1 MSTRVCLS
9 DKRTYAP
16 ITFGQIKEGQW
27 FTDDYDYLC
36 CKLND
41 TLTFCTEHG
50 LCTNEPEDEVT
61 LVEEIRIEIVK

>member
-9 DKRTYAP
+9 DKRTDTP

-27 FTDDYDYLC
+27 FTDDYGYLF
-36 CKLND
+36 CKLSD

-50 LCTNEPEDEVT
+50 LCTNELEDEVT
-61 LVEEIRIEIVK
+61 LVEEIKIEIIK